1 MRWATD
7 GLGTDSGK
15 TSLSREAR
23 KAFRMSGG
31 NTIRGKEMSSLCARN
46 VVRLGGMK
54 DGGMGLRTSKDCA
67 YQFLTLLMDGMEL
80 RS

>member
-1 MRWATD
+1 MPLLVRFSVRWATD

-31 NTIRGKEMSSLCARN
+31 NTIRGNEMSS
-46 VVRLGGMK
+46 
-54 DGGMGLRTSKDCA
+54 SKDCA
-67 YQFLTLLMDGMEL
+67 YQFLTLLMDAMEL
-80 RS
+80 RL